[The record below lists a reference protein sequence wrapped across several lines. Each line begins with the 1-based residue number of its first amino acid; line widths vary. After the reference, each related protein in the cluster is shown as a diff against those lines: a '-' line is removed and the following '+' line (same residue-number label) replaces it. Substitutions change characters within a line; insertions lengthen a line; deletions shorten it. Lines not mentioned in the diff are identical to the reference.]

1 MRDAAR
7 LIHAISTSALVLCV
21 GLQVF
26 LAGLAVF
33 DDPAMFL
40 THATFGALILLVTIV
55 VLVTAAVAR
64 AGRRQVGLAAL
75 TIVLML
81 LQSIF
86 VSVRADQPAI
96 AALHPVNGFL
106 IGLIAVSMARAAW
119 RVARAPRVEEPAGL
133 RAEGTA
139 TS

>member
-1 MRDAAR
+1 MRDTAR

-26 LAGLAVF
+26 LAGMAVF

-55 VLVTAAVAR
+55 VLVTATVAR

-75 TIVLML
+75 TIALML

-86 VSVRADQPAI
+86 VSLRAEHPAI

-119 RVARAPRVEEPAGL
+119 RVARATRVEEPGGL
-133 RAEGTA
+133 RAERAA